1 MATLSSVT
9 RPEPGLDSPQASRV
23 ALKFFFNLMTHWG
36 CSVEQQR
43 TLLGKI
49 GNTTFYKY
57 KQLPATVR
65 LPHDTLERISYLMG
79 IHKALSIIFSNSRE
93 RTYQWVSSPNSAAP
107 FNGRTALDYMLAG
120 RVVDIADVR
129 RYLDGVRG

>member
-1 MATLSSVT
+1 MSS
-9 RPEPGLDSPQASRV
+9 PPSFHSPSQRLETPVAGHV
-23 ALKFFFNLMTHWG
+23 ALKFFFGLMAHWG
-36 CSVEQQR
+36 CTVEEQR
-43 TLLGKI
+43 VLLGAV

-57 KQLPATVR
+57 KRLPDVR

-93 RTYQWVSSPNSAAP
+93 RAYQWVSRPNTATP
-107 FNGRTALDYMLAG
+107 FNGQSALKYMLAG